1 MAVVIDDRLLLDVLA
16 RKAPAP
22 VSAEAAGGG
31 VFTTSGWYYRLGRA
45 AFAGSGSGALS
56 GRLMAF
62 NAEVRDRVMAALQEL
77 PDDVGPLHA
86 RVVVPVMF
94 ALRVRRQLNLQSAE
108 ALAVA
113 LLVGGRLS
121 VTTDAPLLRS
131 GAHDLGVAYE
141 VLA

>member
-1 MAVVIDDRLLLDVLA
+1 MWW
-16 RKAPAP
+16 PH
-22 VSAEAAGGG
+22 
-31 VFTTSGWYYRLGRA
+31 
-45 AFAGSGSGALS
+45 
-56 GRLMAF
+56 
-62 NAEVRDRVMAALQEL
+62 QEL
-77 PDDVGPLHA
+77 PDDVGLLHP

-131 GAHDLGVAYE
+131 GAHDLGVEYE